1 MSEQVPMTIRNC
13 VVAFRCKAQWECL
26 VLTRHARIRFCAVC
40 QKEVHQSLSEDELI
54 ENVQLNR
61 CIAIVDPYTPG
72 SVAGSVVDIEAGP
85 GAQAGQP

>member
-26 VLTRHARIRFCAVC
+26 VLTRHARIRFCPDC
-40 QKEVHQSLSEDELI
+40 QKEVHQSLSGDELI
-54 ENVQLNR
+54 ENLQLNR

-72 SVAGSVVDIEAGP
+72 SVVGSVVELD
-85 GAQAGQP
+85 AQAGAGAQ

>member
-1 MSEQVPMTIRNC
+1 MLEQYPMTIRNC
-13 VVAFRCKAQWECL
+13 PIAYRCEARWEHL
-26 VLTRHARIRFCAVC
+26 AATRHARIRFCAVC